1 MIGKAGNFFK
11 RGVYTA
17 SNVIMGLGMLALIA
31 MVIVSVVDVFLR
43 RFFNAPLRGAAELA
57 QVSLSVVVFGS
68 LAYCAI
74 QNAHVAVDVVT
85 ARFRQGTQR
94 VLRVCTHFLSIVILG
109 IISWQLFTYA
119 AKMQEVGKMTVMLEI
134 SVYPFVFAAAIGTAL
149 LGLVFLV
156 QLGRMLAGG
165 KLE

>member
-1 MIGKAGNFFK
+1 MIGKACNFFK
-11 RGVYTA
+11 QGVFSA
-17 SNVIMGLGMLALIA
+17 SHVILGLGMLSLIGL
-31 MVIVSVVDVFLR
+31 VIVSVADVFLR
-43 RFFNAPLRGAAELA
+43 RFFNAPLRGAAELT

-68 LAYCAI
+68 LAYCAMR
-74 QNAHVAVDVVT
+74 NAHVAVDVIT
-85 ARFRQGTQR
+85 ARFRQGAQR
-94 VLRVCTHFLSIVILG
+94 VLRIGTHFLSIVILG

-134 SVYPFVFAAAIGTAL
+134 SVYPFVFAAAVGTAL

-156 QLGRMLAGG
+156 QFCQYLAGG